1 MSSMKLIQHVT
12 FFGYSQSGEHDEEF
26 LGSFDTAKLLAQQGY
41 VNVNGGGPGV
51 MYAASKGAKAGGGR
65 VEAVYFT
72 PQHVSHFE
80 GKMEENIQL
89 VDESSE
95 ESNYVERTRRLL
107 EKGDAYVVFNG
118 GTGTISE
125 FAMAWALSRLYFD
138 RRKPFILYGPFW
150 RGILDSFWKHM
161 RVREDEYK
169 VFRYAST
176 PQEVLTYLQD
186 FERMFERYQ
195 SLPAQECVGDE
206 CELFLSPHHHR
217 R

>member
-1 MSSMKLIQHVT
+1 MKLIQNVT
-12 FFGYSQSGEHDEEF
+12 FFGYSQSDQNDEEF
-26 LGSFDTAKLLAQQGY
+26 LAAYDTAKLLAENGFG
-41 VNVNGGGPGV
+41 NINGGGPGV
-51 MYAASKGAKAGGGR
+51 MYAASKGAKAGKGH
-65 VEAVYFT
+65 VEVVYFT
-72 PQHVSHFE
+72 PKHVSHFE
-80 GKMEENIQL
+80 GKMEENVNL
-89 VDESSE
+89 VDTASE

-150 RGILDSFWKHM
+150 RSILDTFWKHM

-169 VFRYAST
+169 VFRYASS
-176 PQEVLTYLQD
+176 PQEVLRYLEQ
-186 FERMFERYQ
+186 FEAMHERYK
-195 SLPAQECVGDE
+195 SLPLEKCEGDE
-206 CELFLSPHHHR
+206 CELFLAPEHHR